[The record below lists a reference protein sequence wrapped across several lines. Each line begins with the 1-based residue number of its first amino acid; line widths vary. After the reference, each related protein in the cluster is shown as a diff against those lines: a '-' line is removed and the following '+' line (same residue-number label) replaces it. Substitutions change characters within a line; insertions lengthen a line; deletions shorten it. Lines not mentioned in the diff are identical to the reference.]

1 MAISL
6 YDLTVATY
14 RQTLGGL
21 AGVMEKGLKHCT
33 ANGTDPQTLFD
44 AKLAPDMLPLPFQ
57 IASAVHHS
65 VNSIKSA
72 RSGMSGPP
80 GKIEATDYAGLQ
92 KMVADAIAALDA
104 MTPEDVNALEGGD
117 VTFAMGDFKIPF
129 TTEGYM
135 LSFSLPNFF
144 FHVTTAY
151 DILRN
156 NGVKLG
162 KRDYLGPMR
171 LKA

>member
-1 MAISL
+1 MAITL

-14 RQTLGGL
+14 RQTLRGL

-33 ANGTDPQTLFD
+33 ANGIDPQTLFE

-57 IASAVHHS
+57 IASVVHHS
-65 VNSIKSA
+65 VHSIDAA
-72 RSGMSGPP
+72 RTGISGPP

-92 KMVADAIAALDA
+92 KMVADAVAALDA
-104 MTPEDVNALEGGD
+104 LTPDDVNALEGGD
-117 VTFAMGDFKIPF
+117 VTFVMGSFKIPF
-129 TTEGYM
+129 TTAGYM

-144 FHVTTAY
+144 FHATTAY

-162 KRDYLGPMR
+162 KQDFLGPLRM
-171 LKA
+171 KG